1 MSLTFQDG
9 RVCSDDPAV
18 VQFEFTCRRLPAES
32 LPHVGHG
39 IYVLKR
45 KTDVPRLP
53 ELTQSVHSEETSS
66 SPESST
72 QVLD

>member
-9 RVCSDDPAV
+9 HVCSGDPAI
-18 VQFEFTCRRLPAES
+18 VQFEFTCCLPAES
-32 LPHVGHG
+32 LPHVGNG
-39 IYVLKR
+39 ICVLKR

-53 ELTQSVHSEETSS
+53 ELTQSVRSQEMSS

>member
-9 RVCSDDPAV
+9 RVCSGDPA
-18 VQFEFTCRRLPAES
+18 VQFEFTCCLPTES

-39 IYVLKR
+39 ICVLKG

-53 ELTQSVHSEETSS
+53 ELTQSVRSEEMSS